1 MLMRVLGII
10 VIILGLVGVVLGIL
24 FLPMAS
30 SAEQAVADSI
40 APKLTV
46 DKIDATYDKLD
57 AAVKQMVG
65 NEPTYLATYAQKI
78 GVGLAKSNM
87 GTAKLVRYLGILSI
101 ALGVGLAITGFF
113 FVRKSYVKK

>member
-1 MLMRVLGII
+1 MLMRTLGII
-10 VIILGLVGVVLGIL
+10 VIVLGLVGVVLGII

-40 APKLTV
+40 APKLTIDQV
-46 DKIDATYDKLD
+46 DATYQQLD

-78 GVGLAKSNM
+78 GVGLAKSNL
-87 GTAKLVRYLGILSI
+87 GTAKLVRYLGILNLC
-101 ALGVGLAITGFF
+101 LGAGLAATG
-113 FVRKSYVKK
+113 VVLVLKK

>member
-1 MLMRVLGII
+1 MRVLGII
-10 VIILGLVGVVLGIL
+10 VIILGLVGVVFGIL

-40 APKLTV
+40 APRLTLDQV
-46 DKIDATYDKLD
+46 DATYEQLD

-87 GTAKLVRYLGILSI
+87 GTAKLVKYLGILSI
-101 ALGVGLAITGFF
+101 CLGAGVAAAGVVL
-113 FVRKSYVKK
+113 VLKKK

>member
-1 MLMRVLGII
+1 MRVLGII
-10 VIILGLVGVVLGIL
+10 VIILGLVGVVFGIL

-30 SAEQAVADSI
+30 SAEQSVADSI
-40 APKLTV
+40 APRLTV
-46 DKIDATYDKLD
+46 DQIDATYAQLD

-87 GTAKLVRYLGILSI
+87 GTAKLVRYLGILNI
-101 ALGVGLAITGFF
+101 CLGAGLAAAG
-113 FVRKSYVKK
+113 VVLVMKK